1 MKRNFLIILF
11 SLSSL
16 IASAGSVNFTVKLS
30 HTTVE
35 VGQRFQVTFTVN
47 SKGGSFTP
55 PSFGKLQLSSGPN
68 QSQSMQY
75 VNGNVSQNTSISY
88 VLLAREKGNINI
100 GAASIKVDGE
110 TYRTKAVKLEV
121 VESNPN
127 GSNAQ
132 RNKQSQRKSTGE
144 QLDEYV
150 FVKAIV
156 DKKSAYVGEK
166 VTVTYKLYSKLTLS
180 GINLEAPPSFNGF
193 WTQDIQSLYD
203 KIQLSR
209 EQINGEVY
217 QVAEL
222 QQTLLY
228 PQRSGNLIID
238 PMSIKATVQVQSRRA
253 RSIFEQ
259 MFGSY
264 ENKEVITKSKAI
276 TLKVYAL
283 PQKGK
288 PTNFS
293 GAVGKFRMKM
303 KTNKDSLT
311 ANESI
316 NITVEISGTGN
327 LPLINAPKLDFPS
340 DFEVYDPETKNSFK
354 TNASGASG
362 KKTFDYLVIP
372 RHAGEFKLKPYEFTY
387 FDIASKS
394 YKTIGAKPILIT
406 VAKGDD
412 EENVVFS
419 GSRKEKVELLN
430 TDIRHIHLNNL
441 SLVPASD
448 FFYDSLPFYLTLLF
462 LVVLAIVLYFAS
474 NKFKERSSDTIGIRK
489 SKANKQAK
497 KRLATAKKFLDAKDD
512 ANFYEEISTALFG
525 YFSDKF
531 IIDAADL
538 SQDKIVHLLD
548 EHHYD
553 NELQHEVKLVL
564 EEADMARFAPDSS
577 INPTILYEKS
587 AEIISKMESKT
598 T

>member
-1 MKRNFLIILF
+1 MKRHFLIILLT
-11 SLSSL
+11 LSSL
-16 IASAGSVNFTVKLS
+16 VVSAGAVDFNVKLS

-35 VGQRFQVTFTVN
+35 VGQRFQITFTVN

-55 PSFGKLQLSSGPN
+55 PSFGRLQLLSGPN

-75 VNGNVSQNTSISY
+75 VNGNVSQSTSISY
-88 VLLAREKGNINI
+88 ILVADETGTIEI
-100 GAASIKVDGE
+100 GPASIKVDGE
-110 TYRTKAVKLEV
+110 TYRTKAVELEIV
-121 VESNPN
+121 KANPN

-132 RNKQSQRKSTGE
+132 RNRQSQRQASGD
-144 QLDEYV
+144 QLEDYV

-156 DKKSAYVGEK
+156 DKQSAYVGEK

-180 GINLEAPPSFNGF
+180 GINLESPPSFNGF

-203 KIQLSR
+203 QIQLSR
-209 EQINGEVY
+209 EQINGEIY

-228 PQRSGNLIID
+228 PQRSGDLTID
-238 PMSIKATVQVQSRRA
+238 PMSIKATVQVQSRRT

-276 TLKVYAL
+276 TLKVKPL
-283 PQKGK
+283 PLAGK

-293 GAVGKFRMKM
+293 GAVGKFNMKM
-303 KTNKDSLT
+303 NVNKDSLT
-311 ANESI
+311 ANESVNLKI
-316 NITVEISGTGN
+316 EISGTGN
-327 LPLINAPKLDFPS
+327 LPLINAPKLDFPV

-354 TNASGASG
+354 TSASGATG

-372 RHAGEFKLKPYEFTY
+372 RHSGEFDLKPYEFTY

-394 YKTIGAKPILIT
+394 YKTINADPIQIV

-412 EENVVFS
+412 EENVVYS
-419 GSRKEKVELLN
+419 GTRKEKVELLN
-430 TDIRHIHLNNL
+430 TDIRHIHLNNV
-441 SLVPASD
+441 SLTIASD
-448 FFYDSLPFYLTLLF
+448 FFYSSLPFYLILLLI
-462 LVVLAIVLYFAS
+462 LVAGIALYFAS
-474 NKFKERSSDTIGIRK
+474 KKYKAINSDTIGLRK
-489 SKANKQAK
+489 SKANKLAK
-497 KRLATAKKFLDAKDD
+497 KRLATAKKFLDAKEK
-512 ANFYEEISTALFG
+512 AAFYEEISTALFG

-538 SQDKIVHLLD
+538 SQDKIVQLL
-548 EHHYD
+548 EQHQYD
-553 NELQHEVKLVL
+553 REIQQAVKVVL
-564 EEADMARFAPDSS
+564 EEADMARFAPESS

-587 AEIISKMESKT
+587 ADIISKMESKT
-598 T
+598 A